1 MNGSVPTFVTAFPRD
16 SSRGIR
22 NFSGY
27 DVDVI
32 KLSALLAIS
41 DEMLTISTYLFWR
54 NYRSM

>member
-41 DEMLTISTYLFWR
+41 DEMLTISTYLF
-54 NYRSM
+54 